1 MLDSFLEFIRDKC
14 GGSVTDCQVR
24 ASPRTGNALARWA
37 CIPFGQGPCVVSI
50 PSVSSSEIFVSL
62 YYGHSITVCS
72 SILSYT
78 FEFEFDFE
86 SK

>member
-1 MLDSFLEFIRDKC
+1 MMCESVATAVTEHICSKMRQLFNFSTSTKISRNYVCLLLSFFY
-14 GGSVTDCQVR
+14 
-24 ASPRTGNALARWA
+24 AM
-37 CIPFGQGPCVVSI
+37 GQA
-50 PSVSSSEIFVSL
+50 
-62 YYGHSITVCS
+62 ITVCS

>member
-1 MLDSFLEFIRDKC
+1 MICEWVATA
-14 GGSVTDCQVR
+14 VTEH
-24 ASPRTGNALARWA
+24 
-37 CIPFGQGPCVVSI
+37 I
-50 PSVSSSEIFVSL
+50 
-62 YYGHSITVCS
+62 Y